1 MSSWQCDIT
10 LREASELDN
19 LTLYST
25 LISITLLAATILVTR
40 WALMGFKQS
49 KQALREATSYVNAIV
64 AALSP
69 RIESLEE
76 ASIQM
81 RDAIRA
87 IAADSAG
94 IRSADATLESRCQEF
109 EKSLKELLNQH
120 KEILHELETLRS
132 KPIPMASQPRAELD
146 EDPVLEKLT
155 PTERE
160 TLQIL
165 KDGPLHAPELGRR
178 MNKSREHVS
187 RLMKRLYLEGYV
199 DRETERPPFRYKL
212 NDKLLSSLGAPV
224 NPSRPE
230 NA

>member
-1 MSSWQCDIT
+1 M
-10 LREASELDN
+10 DN

-25 LISITLLAATILVTR
+25 LISVTLLAAAMLITR
-40 WALMGFKQS
+40 WALIGFKQS
-49 KQALREATSYVNAIV
+49 KQTLREATSYVNAIV

-76 ASIQM
+76 ASNQM
-81 RDAIRA
+81 LGVIRA
-87 IAADSAG
+87 VTADSAG
-94 IRSADATLESRCQEF
+94 LRSADATLEFRCKEL
-109 EKSLKELLNQH
+109 EKSLKDLLNH
-120 KEILHELETLRS
+120 HEEILHELEILRS
-132 KPIPMASQPRAELD
+132 KPIPATSQPRAELD

-165 KDGPLHAPELGRR
+165 KEGPLHAPELGRR
-178 MNKSREHVS
+178 MNKSREHIS

-224 NPSRPE
+224 SPSRPE

>member
-1 MSSWQCDIT
+1 M
-10 LREASELDN
+10 DN

-81 RDAIRA
+81 REAIRA

>member
-1 MSSWQCDIT
+1 
-10 LREASELDN
+10 LDN

-81 RDAIRA
+81 REAIRA

>member
-1 MSSWQCDIT
+1 M
-10 LREASELDN
+10 DN

-25 LISITLLAATILVTR
+25 LISITLLAATILLTR
-40 WALMGFKQS
+40 WALIGFKQS

-81 RDAIRA
+81 REAIRA